1 MQRLLSLKLLHL
13 IPDLNNMN
21 KLVKKIFYFTFS
33 VGMISIERGAVS
45 DPLYVKPSNTIDQ
58 LLLNGL
64 ETLLLSYCGRLIRVF
79 SISNK
84 GIIISWEI

>member
-1 MQRLLSLKLLHL
+1 
-13 IPDLNNMN
+13 
-21 KLVKKIFYFTFS
+21 
-33 VGMISIERGAVS
+33 MISIERGAVS